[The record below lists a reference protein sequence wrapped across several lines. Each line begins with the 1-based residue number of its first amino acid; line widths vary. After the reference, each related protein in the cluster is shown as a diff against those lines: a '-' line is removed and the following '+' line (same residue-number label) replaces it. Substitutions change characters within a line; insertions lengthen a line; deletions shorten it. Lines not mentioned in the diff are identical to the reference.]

1 MVSKTERG
9 TPLRLPSH
17 RGVRCM
23 GELGKWESEMKGR
36 VGKVERDMKR
46 KSVEKC
52 RCLG

>member
-9 TPLRLPSH
+9 TPLRLPSQ

-36 VGKVERDMKR
+36 VGKMVDGDWEGGRVR
-46 KSVEKC
+46 
-52 RCLG
+52 